1 VDGLTT
7 LGVDVSGEVGP
18 RPGVDAPPRSSLASR
33 PVVKL
38 LLQRSGAGLVT
49 LLVVSF
55 IVFWATQVLPGNA
68 VTAILGQHA
77 TPDQVTRLTHQL
89 HLDRSWPAQY
99 WSWLTGLLSGDVGIS
114 LTTGRGVGALVGE
127 RLLNSTVLM
136 VASGLIGTLIGAL
149 LGVYAGTQKGKPV
162 DRVLSVLLLAV
173 TALPE
178 FVVAV
183 ALIVLLS
190 TVVTHLLP
198 AVSLIPPGE
207 HAWNH
212 PRLLVLP
219 VTTLVIVIV
228 PYLFRMMRATMIEAL
243 ESDYAEFAHLRGV
256 PSWRVALLHALPNV
270 VAPTIQVVGL
280 NLLYLAGGIVVV
292 EYVFNFP
299 GIGQGLVSAIND
311 RDVPTVQLIVVVLAA
326 FYVLVNTLTDLIA
339 LLATPRRRLAR

>member
-1 VDGLTT
+1 MGSDNGAAQ
-7 LGVDVSGEVGP
+7 GEVGLP
-18 RPGVDAPPRSSLASR
+18 DGRKAAPQSFLRSHPILT
-33 PVVKL
+33 L
-38 LLQRSGAGLVT
+38 LLQRSGAGVLT
-49 LLVVSF
+49 MIAVSF

-68 VTAILGQHA
+68 VTAILGQQA
-77 TPDQVTRLTHQL
+77 TPEQVARLNHQL
-89 HLDRSWPAQY
+89 HLDRSLLSQY
-99 WSWLTGLLSGDVGIS
+99 WSWFSGLLRGDTGLS
-114 LTTGRGVGALVGE
+114 LTTGGSVGTFVGQ

-136 VASGLIGTLIGAL
+136 VASGLIGTVVGAL
-149 LGVYAGTQKGKPV
+149 LGIYAGVQKGKRP
-162 DRVLSVLLLAV
+162 DRILSVLLLAV

-183 ALIVLLS
+183 ALIVLLA
-190 TVVTHLLP
+190 TVVVHLLP

-207 HAWNH
+207 HAWSY
-212 PRLLVLP
+212 PTLLILP
-219 VTTLVIVIV
+219 VATLVVVIV

-243 ESDYAEFAHLRGV
+243 ESDYAEYAELKGV
-256 PSWRVALLHALPNV
+256 PPWRVAVFHALPNV

-311 RDVPTVQLIVVVLAA
+311 RDVPTIQLIVVLLAT
-326 FYVLVNTLTDLIA
+326 FYVVVNTLTDLIA